1 MDLAPT
7 EEALPAE
14 SGAGSEDRKETQAG
28 VWGKVCW
35 ESRERR
41 RPPLHLDP
49 PTWVSQETC
58 PGGRRSSPPAC
69 PQIGDPRRAP
79 ALDTAL
85 GSVQGPQL
93 GAGSVEPR
101 AGPGSVSVSVAEG
114 GGSSGPARG
123 PRPSQS
129 LGSRLLQPHSA
140 RELCA
145 GPGGGNQM

>member
-7 EEALPAE
+7 KEALPAE
-14 SGAGSEDRKETQAG
+14 SRAGSEDCNETQAG
-28 VWGKVCW
+28 VRGKVCW

-41 RPPLHLDP
+41 RPPLRLDL

-58 PGGRRSSPPAC
+58 PGGGRSSPPTC

-85 GSVQGPQL
+85 GSMQGPQL
-93 GAGSVEPR
+93 GTGSVEPR

-129 LGSRLLQPHSA
+129 LGSRPLQPHSA
-140 RELCA
+140 LELCT